1 MPKTNDAAGSPG
13 TAAFELSVY
22 LEGGALERTS
32 VRWEI
37 SFNSLSLHR
46 FVPLFGAALTIYRA
60 LTKETTL
67 IWPSSVHVG

>member
-46 FVPLFGAALTIYRA
+46 FSYSTTSKISYKADDTCYRWQYN
-60 LTKETTL
+60 L
-67 IWPSSVHVG
+67 